1 MIWGNDSGVSAR
13 VLVME
18 KTEGGREKGREGGMY
33 WILEARGDSIVWGNW
48 RGRNAYLAGVR

>member
-1 MIWGNDSGVSAR
+1 
-13 VLVME
+13 ME

-48 RGRNAYLAGVR
+48 RGRLLRITHVGMLSIIT